1 MTLGAVAALKGRT
14 TKILFFTS
22 LALLIVSIILVPTT
36 VAPERVSPAELVRAG
51 SAVLSLIVSVII
63 IVLLSTAQAAS
74 GSVLVHQR
82 IDLGLLDA
90 VRLLPVV
97 GALFLGA
104 QRRLR
109 LS

>member
-63 IVLLSTAQAAS
+63 IVLLSTAQEMGMGAGAPAR
-74 GSVLVHQR
+74 GWMRIGVHVAR
-82 IDLGLLDA
+82 
-90 VRLLPVV
+90 
-97 GALFLGA
+97 
-104 QRRLR
+104 
-109 LS
+109 